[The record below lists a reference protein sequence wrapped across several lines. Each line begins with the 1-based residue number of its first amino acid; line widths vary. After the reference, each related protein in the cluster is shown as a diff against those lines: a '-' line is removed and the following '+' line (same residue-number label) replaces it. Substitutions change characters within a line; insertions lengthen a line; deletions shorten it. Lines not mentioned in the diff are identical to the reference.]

1 MKKLMGT
8 AKALDI
14 IANVIQVLCM
24 VAGIMLAV
32 AAALLLLFDIQAF
45 EFTSS
50 IELGS
55 FSIELGSFSFELAS
69 ADPSIFRVLFLWTAL
84 PAIGSVAVMWLA
96 LRIVRRLLAPMREG
110 KPFDSAVSRNLRTLS
125 WIALIGGAVCSIMK
139 IIAEVAMFKLYN
151 FPALF
156 QNESITH
163 CTYNAEP
170 DTGFVLVFL
179 ILFLL
184 SCVFRYGEE
193 LQRQSD
199 ETL

>member
-24 VAGIMLAV
+24 VAGIMLAI
-32 AAALLLLFDIQAF
+32 AALLLLFDIQAF
-45 EFTSS
+45 EFTS
-50 IELGS
+50 
-55 FSIELGSFSFELAS
+55 SIELGSFSFELAS

-139 IIAEVAMFKLYN
+139 IIAEVAMFKLYD
-151 FPALF
+151 FPVLF
-156 QNESITH
+156 QNEFITG
-163 CTYNAEP
+163 CTLNAEP

-179 ILFLL
+179 ILFML

-193 LQRQSD
+193 LQQQSD

>member
-45 EFTSS
+45 EFTS
-50 IELGS
+50 
-55 FSIELGSFSFELAS
+55 SIELGSFSFELAS

-139 IIAEVAMFKLYN
+139 IIAEVAMFKLYD
-151 FPALF
+151 FPVLF
-156 QNESITH
+156 QNEFITG
-163 CTYNAEP
+163 CTLNAEP

-179 ILFLL
+179 TLFML

-193 LQRQSD
+193 LQQQSD